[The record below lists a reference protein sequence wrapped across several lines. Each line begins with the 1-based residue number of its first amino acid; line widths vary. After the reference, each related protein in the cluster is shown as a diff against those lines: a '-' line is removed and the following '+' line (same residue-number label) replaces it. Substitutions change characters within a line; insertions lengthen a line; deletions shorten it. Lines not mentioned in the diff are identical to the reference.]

1 MPIPSPDTVALEYT
15 PPIETIPELE
25 SWEEVGEEYT
35 THNPVINTDETSQPI
50 TEEQFYSIYEYPR
63 RTRTNNKK
71 QKKTK
76 SGRKTKKSK
85 KNNKNNKKSKKRRYY
100 K

>member
-1 MPIPSPDTVALEYT
+1 MPIPSPDTVAIEYT
-15 PPIETIPELE
+15 PPIATIPELE
-25 SWEEVGEEYT
+25 SWEEVGEQYT
-35 THNPVINTDETSQPI
+35 THNPEYTDETSQPI

-63 RTRTNNKK
+63 RPRTNNKK

-76 SGRKTKKSK
+76 SGRKTKKSR
-85 KNNKNNKKSKKRRYY
+85 KNNRKSKKRRYY

>member
-1 MPIPSPDTVALEYT
+1 MPVPSPDTVAIEYT
-15 PPIETIPELE
+15 PPIATIPELE

-35 THNPVINTDETSQPI
+35 THNPVYETSEPI
-50 TEEQFYSIYEYPR
+50 TEEQFYSIYDSPR
-63 RTRTNNKK
+63 RTRSNNKK

-76 SGRKTKKSK
+76 SGRKTRKSK
-85 KNNKNNKKSKKRRYY
+85 KTKKSKKRRYY